1 MKEELKYKE
10 LIVRYLNGKASP
22 QEKGELLQWLK
33 ESPKHM
39 DFFARVKKDWDPFL
53 NAEDFVDDAY
63 QEFQSKKYLRR
74 NLNEAFERRSGVKK
88 RFIYP
93 VLKVA
98 AVLLIGLF
106 VGFWIYEYDSTA
118 PEKQTAQTVI
128 TSPRGQKSRL
138 ILPDSTSVWLNS
150 ESTIRYASDFLNNR
164 EVRLEGEAF
173 FNVRKSR
180 KSVFSVQTDDYR
192 INVKGTEFNVMAYE
206 DFDRTE
212 TTVVNGNIEVSRKG
226 QSVGVKAKEKVV
238 YEDGKLE
245 KEQANV
251 LAATSWKDDI
261 FYFDQV
267 PFKELVKRLERW
279 YDVNITLK
287 GEDLSDIEYSGVFRN
302 EETVWQVLDVV
313 QMTTPIEYK
322 RNQFR
327 EIVITNKSN

>member
-1 MKEELKYKE
+1 MEEESKYKA
-10 LIVRYLNGKASP
+10 LIIKYLNGRASR

-39 DFFARVKKDWDPFL
+39 DFFSRVKKNWDPFL
-53 NAEDFVDDAY
+53 NAEDSVDDAY
-63 QEFQSKKYLRR
+63 QEFQAKRYLRR
-74 NLNEAFERRSGVKK
+74 NLDEAFERRADFKK
-88 RFIYP
+88 RLIYP
-93 VLKVA
+93 VIKVA

-106 VGFWIYEYDSTA
+106 VGFWMHEYDSTA

-128 TSPRGQKSRL
+128 NSPRGQKSRI

-164 EVRLEGEAF
+164 EIRLEGEAF

-180 KSVFSVQTDDYR
+180 KSVFNVQTDDYR
-192 INVKGTEFNVMAYE
+192 INVKGTEFNIMAYE
-206 DFDRTE
+206 DFGRTE

-226 QSVGVKAKEKVV
+226 QNVGVKAKEKVV

-245 KEQANV
+245 KEHANI
-251 LAATSWKDDI
+251 LASTSWKDDI

-267 PFKELVKRLERW
+267 PFRELVKRLERW

-287 GEDLSDIEYSGVFRN
+287 GEELSDIEYSGVFRN
-302 EETVWQVLDVV
+302 EETLWQVLDVI

-322 RNQFR
+322 RDQFR